1 VKRRKS
7 PGFTLI
13 ELLVVIAI
21 IGVLIALLLP
31 AVQMAREAARRTQC
45 RNNLKQLG
53 LALHNYHDSNKVFP
67 PGIVGRNS
75 GPADGSICQFV
86 ATATDCD
93 GGNNAFFSR
102 ASGLT
107 LILPFMEEKGYYN
120 AYNMLLACCSDRNGT
135 AVAGIVKSYCCPSN
149 PRGFQPLAWA
159 YYMAPPVSTGPGTAV
174 GNGPGPTDY
183 VFSVGGVGL
192 LTCTNPFIINTNAG
206 LAGIPGVMKRAAG
219 AFNVNSSVSIDK
231 MKDGTSNTLLMGESV
246 GGAELYVGAQSIAM
260 GGGTNKMTTTNPNAS
275 CDNAWS
281 QGYIGTQGGG
291 SASGP
296 YTAGN
301 VGGYGSVFGAAAWNA
316 WYDPATTQLVDPAN
330 SVPGPSSGWFAYPI
344 NEAKLR
350 YNRATW
356 AASSRPQTNV
366 TGTNGAALMGDL
378 GSTQGF
384 RSYHTGIAQFLLGDG
399 SARSMSENL
408 DARILVAYASIV
420 GRETI
425 DQQGD

>member
-67 PGIVGRNS
+67 PGIVGSNF
-75 GPADGSICQFV
+75 GPADTQICQFV
-86 ATATDCD
+86 ATTPTCD
-93 GGNNAFFSR
+93 NPTFSK

-120 AYNMLLACCSDRNGT
+120 AYNMLLACCSTQNGT
-135 AVAGIVKSYCCPSN
+135 SVAGIVKSYTCPSN
-149 PRGFQPLAWA
+149 PRGFQPLVWA
-159 YYMAPPVSTGPGTAV
+159 YYIAPPASAGPGAAV

-192 LTCTNPFIINTNAG
+192 MTCNNPFVINTSAG
-206 LAGIPGVMKRAAG
+206 LAGIPGVMRRAAG

-246 GGAELYVGAQSIAM
+246 GGAELYVGTQAETSGAVR
-260 GGGTNKMTTTNPNAS
+260 MTTQNPQAS

-281 QGYIGTQGGG
+281 QGYIGSSGGG
-291 SASGP
+291 TASNGF
-296 YTAGN
+296 TAGN
-301 VGGYGSVFGAAAWNA
+301 MGGYGSVFGAAAWNA
-316 WYDPATTQLVDPAN
+316 YYDANGNLVD
-330 SVPGPSSGWFAYPI
+330 SGNGTNWFPYPI
-344 NEAKLR
+344 NESKLR
-350 YNRATW
+350 YNRPTW
-356 AASSRPQTNV
+356 AINSRPTTQI
-366 TGTNGAALMGDL
+366 TGTNGAALGGDQ

-384 RSYHTGIAQFLLGDG
+384 RSYHTGISQFLLGDG
-399 SARSMSENL
+399 SVRSLSENL

-420 GRETI
+420 GREPI
-425 DQQGD
+425 DNQE

>member
-1 VKRRKS
+1 M
-7 PGFTLI
+7 
-13 ELLVVIAI
+13 VIAI

-75 GPADGSICQFV
+75 GPADTSICQFV

-135 AVAGIVKSYCCPSN
+135 AVAGIVKSYTCPSN

-192 LTCTNPFIINTNAG
+192 MTCTNPFIINTNAG

-246 GGAELYVGAQSIAM
+246 GGAELYVGAQSITM

-281 QGYIGTQGGG
+281 QGYIGGNTPG
-291 SASGP
+291 SASNGF
-296 YTAGN
+296 TAGN
-301 VGGYGSVFGAAAWNA
+301 NGGYGSVFGAAAWNA
-316 WYDPATTQLVDPAN
+316 FYDTNGNLSDP
-330 SVPGPSSGWFAYPI
+330 SLWFPYPI

-350 YNRATW
+350 YNRPTW
-356 AASSRPQTNV
+356 ALNSRPSGNFSA
-366 TGTNGAALMGDL
+366 TNGSALLGDL

-399 SARSMSENL
+399 SVRSLTENL

-420 GRETI
+420 GREPI
-425 DQQGD
+425 DQQEP

>member
-1 VKRRKS
+1 MKRRKS

-67 PGIVGRNS
+67 PGITGQNAGPGDARVGN
-75 GPADGSICQFV
+75 GICVFV
-86 ATATDCD
+86 PGNTACD
-93 GGNNAFFSR
+93 QPYYSA

-107 LILPFMEEKGYYN
+107 LVLPFMEERGLYA
-120 AYNMLLACCSDRNGT
+120 AYNMLLACCSQQNGT
-135 AVAGIVKSYCCPSN
+135 SVAGIVKSYTCPSN
-149 PRGFQPLAWA
+149 PRGIQPLAWA
-159 YYMAPPVSTGPGTAV
+159 YYIAPPATNLPGSVAV

-183 VFSVGGVGL
+183 VFSMGGVGL
-192 LTCTNPFIINTNAG
+192 FTCTNPFVINTNAG
-206 LAGIPGVMKRAAG
+206 LAGIPGIMKRACG

-231 MKDGTSNTLLMGESV
+231 IKDGTSNTFLMGESV
-246 GGAELYVGAQSIAM
+246 GGAELYAGVSSETGDA
-260 GGGTNKMTTTNPNAS
+260 TKMTTSDPLAS

-281 QGYIGTQGGG
+281 QGYIGSSGAGKGGG
-291 SASGP
+291 AGTFS
-296 YTAGN
+296 TAN
-301 VGGYGSVFGAAAWNA
+301 NGGFGSVFGSSAWNA
-316 WYDPATTQLVDPAN
+316 WYDPATLNLTDASL
-330 SVPGPSSGWFAYPI
+330 WFPHPI

-356 AASSRPQTNV
+356 AKDSRPEATVAVN
-366 TGTNGAALMGDL
+366 GTSGTALPGNL

-399 SARSMSENL
+399 SVRSLTENT
-408 DARILVAYASIV
+408 DARILVAYGSIV
-420 GRETI
+420 GREPI
-425 DQQGD
+425 DQSEP

>member
-67 PGIVGRNS
+67 PGITGQNS

-86 ATATDCD
+86 AVTTSCD
-93 GGNNAFFSR
+93 GASQIYSR

-107 LILPFMEEKGYYN
+107 MILPFMEEKGYYS
-120 AYNMLLACCSDRNGT
+120 AYNQLLACCSDRNGT
-135 AVAGIVKSYCCPSN
+135 AVAGIVKSYVCPSN
-149 PRGFQPLAWA
+149 PRFTQPLAWA
-159 YYMAPPVSTGPGTAV
+159 YYMAPPVSPGPGAAV

-192 LTCTNPFIINTNAG
+192 FTCTNPFVINTNAG
-206 LAGIPGVMKRAAG
+206 LAGIPGVMKRACG

-246 GGAELYVGAQSIAM
+246 GGAELYVGNTSL
-260 GGGTNKMTTTNPNAS
+260 TNGNTKMTATNPNAS

-281 QGYIGTQGGG
+281 QGYIGALGAPSGGG
-291 SASGP
+291 AGT
-296 YTAGN
+296 YTQGN
-301 VGGYGSVFGAAAWNA
+301 VGGFGSVFGAAAWNA
-316 WYDPATTQLVDPAN
+316 WYDPVSTQLTDPNNGA
-330 SVPGPSSGWFAYPI
+330 GWFAYPI

-356 AASSRPQTNV
+356 AANSRPMPDV
-366 TGTNGAALMGDL
+366 SGTSGSALQGSL

-384 RSYHTGIAQFLLGDG
+384 RSYHTGIAQFLMGDG

-408 DARILVAYASIV
+408 DARILVAYSSIV

-425 DQQGD
+425 DQTGD